1 MSAGT
6 RRTVLTAIG
15 VVMVALGLV
24 LVLRPLYRPGRPITT
39 SPWLDVAFAAFFL
52 FRGGWNL
59 RVARKNALGARSS
72 AETDVS
78 G

>member
-24 LVLRPLYRPGRPITT
+24 LALRPLYRPGRPITT

-52 FRGGWNL
+52 FRGG
-59 RVARKNALGARSS
+59 
-72 AETDVS
+72 
-78 G
+78 

>member
-15 VVMVALGLV
+15 VLMVALGLV
-24 LVLRPLYRPGRPITT
+24 LALRPLYRPGRPITT

-52 FRGGWNL
+52 FRGIWNL
-59 RVARKNALGARSS
+59 RVARRSARLSES
-72 AETDVS
+72 NIQQ
-78 G
+78 